1 MTVLIQLA
9 LALLAAD
16 DRAYVGTEAVPMRAV
31 GWPASAGPPPGQ
43 AAPRAAGPED
53 RAPGTGAP
61 AGASAAPGSADRSTG
76 TGASESGGSSSGA
89 AAGRTGVPS
98 AAVPSVGVPVGAVPE
113 DRSDGVD
120 GGLARDV
127 RYIEVTTSLLGRST
141 RLDVQR
147 HAGGRAILDMSKPR
161 EQGASSV
168 AEALDKVPGVRAVE
182 GISGTSTSATK
193 LNVAVRG
200 ASPRLS
206 EQSTVL
212 LDEVPI
218 APAPYGAP
226 SLSLFPLSL
235 FQIARTDTVRGGQS
249 VRFGP
254 WTSGGVFNLVSHP
267 IPINPT
273 IAVTAQTDQFGDAAT
288 AASYGGTHG
297 RVGVF
302 VEYAPRFGKTYR
314 EHSEFLSHAGIFKL
328 HFALTR
334 RITLESNTHLFW
346 ESTNLPGGVTLK
358 EYQDDRFQSHRP
370 YDRFDGHREG
380 TNVKLRWR
388 PKEEHELQVIGFYSH
403 TFRRN
408 LVASNE
414 DNNLAAPPMHMRS
427 LPRVF
432 DVVAVEPRYALRV
445 RHKKVFQDLSFGLRA
460 LYEAAKIRDYWL
472 SYPLDQEEPLGGA
485 RECPTGIGLA
495 PNEAARRCLDG
506 RTSGYSFYA
515 EDKLY
520 LLDTSLVITG
530 GVRAELMRQRFYN
543 RLDGETLKD
552 PLTGGFL
559 PALSIWYG
567 NDHVGAYAGYGR
579 SFGAPSYYSASLG
592 NQSMP
597 KKGTGFIVPERAEQV
612 ELGIKLMELGGVYA
626 EIDGFYKYFRTLRDE
641 GDTSVDILPFAH
653 VWGAE
658 VNVEWLPGEV
668 WEAVEDLEFEAG
680 YAYVGSHVRG
690 TNFDGL
696 KMPWYP
702 VHEAWGGA
710 SYKFPWGLKFGANV
724 AYTGKQFS
732 DYYNYARYDWATGEK
747 GIMKAYT
754 LMSAYV
760 GMQTA
765 LPRGWRLEFTV
776 GAKNLLGQEWYTRSD
791 DLNGGLL
798 AMRPRTFYLNLAVA
812 HEFIR
817 TRAQEQARAR
827 RNAGKQDRRR
837 WTATDRRNQRFL
849 QRAWGG
855 MLGGWL

>member
-1 MTVLIQLA
+1 MAVLISAALA
-9 LALLAAD
+9 GALLAAEP
-16 DRAYVGTEAVPMRAV
+16 RAYVGAEAVPAEARATP
-31 GWPASAGPPPGQ
+31 GWPASAGPPPGSGDRAQ
-43 AAPRAAGPED
+43 GTGEAAPTAPPPVAVAAV
-53 RAPGTGAP
+53 P
-61 AGASAAPGSADRSTG
+61 AGAVPRDRSLD
-76 TGASESGGSSSGA
+76 E
-89 AAGRTGVPS
+89 AGGVP
-98 AAVPSVGVPVGAVPE
+98 
-113 DRSDGVD
+113 

-147 HAGGRAILDMSKPR
+147 HAGGRTILDMPKSKD
-161 EQGASSV
+161 QGASSM

-267 IPINPT
+267 IPQNPT

-328 HFALTR
+328 HFALTKR
-334 RITLESNTHLFW
+334 LVLESNTHLFW

-380 TNVKLRWR
+380 TNVKVRWR

-414 DNNLAAPPMHMRS
+414 DNNLGAPPMHMRS

-432 DVVAVEPRYALRV
+432 DVAAVEPRYALRV
-445 RHKKVFQDLSFGLRA
+445 RHKKLFQDLSFGLRA

-472 SYPLDQEEPLGGA
+472 TYPLDQKEPLGSA
-485 RECPTGIGLA
+485 RDCPVGIALA
-495 PNEAARRCLDG
+495 PSEAARRCLDG
-506 RTSGYSFYA
+506 RTGGYSFYA

-559 PALSIWYG
+559 PALSVWYG
-567 NDHVGAYAGYGR
+567 GDNLGAYVGYGR

-592 NQSMP
+592 NQSKP
-597 KKGTGFIVPERAEQV
+597 KAGTGFIVPERAEQV
-612 ELGIKLMELGGVYA
+612 ELGIKLMDLGGVYA
-626 EIDGFYKYFRTLRDE
+626 ELDGFYKYFRTLRDE

-668 WEAVEDLEFEAG
+668 WESVENLEFEAG
-680 YAYVGSHVRG
+680 YAYTGSYVRG
-690 TNFDGL
+690 TNFEGN

-710 SYKFPWGLKFGANV
+710 SYKFPWGLKFGTNV

-760 GMQTA
+760 GVATA
-765 LPRGWRLEFTV
+765 LPKGWRLEFTV
-776 GAKNLLGQEWYTRSD
+776 GAKNLLGQEWFTRTD

-798 AMRPRTFYLNLAVA
+798 AMRPRTFYLNFAVA

-817 TRAQEQARAR
+817 SRSAEQARAR
-827 RNAGKQDRRR
+827 ARRNGERGDHRR